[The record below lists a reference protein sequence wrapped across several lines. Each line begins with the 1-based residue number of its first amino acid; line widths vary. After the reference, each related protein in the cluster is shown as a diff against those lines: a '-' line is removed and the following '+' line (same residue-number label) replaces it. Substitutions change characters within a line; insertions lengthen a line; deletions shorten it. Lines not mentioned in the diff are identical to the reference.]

1 MQGKAKLPT
10 KVFSPLD
17 SIWPIM
23 PHLPLKYLKI
33 FLIVGGWYEI
43 QYTKQGHLYMNEI
56 GGFLFSMRVV
66 AYYYILELKCRAT
79 YPRTMTTKVC
89 SRTGYK
95 FSNCRTS
102 TSITS
107 TCWSTWLKLL
117 AIVLLFYISD
127 AIAVQFS
134 FQPMTSNS
142 QPWNISW
149 LEMKESILVVTFGPI
164 IIPLSFCFF
173 SELALRITEL
183 RNLDHFDLLI
193 HIWCRE

>member
-1 MQGKAKLPT
+1 MMQGKAKLPT
-10 KVFSPLD
+10 KVFNPLD
-17 SIWPIM
+17 SIWPII

-117 AIVLLFYISD
+117 AIVPAVLYIGRYSS
-127 AIAVQFS
+127 AV
-134 FQPMTSNS
+134 
-142 QPWNISW
+142 
-149 LEMKESILVVTFGPI
+149 
-164 IIPLSFCFF
+164 FF
-173 SELALRITEL
+173 SANDVKLVALKYFLIGNERVYIGC
-183 RNLDHFDLLI
+183 HF
-193 HIWCRE
+193 RT